1 MPIRLEFHVSPPV
14 STGRPVAQYSRGETP
29 MRAVLS
35 LLVLLALTPATA
47 SAVSIQEIVALSNSG
62 VSDEV
67 ILTLIERDNT
77 IFTIEPEQLV
87 ALKRQGVSQAVV
99 LAMLRSGRQPAAPT
113 QTADA
118 AAALPHGVVPFAPET
133 VIVGHGPDRPN
144 TYHQFDYPFDYLAVA
159 AAVPYLVYVPTQSF
173 CLLALSRVSSA
184 TLRAGRFMNDPTQR
198 FLNDPTQ
205 RFINNGFLAEP
216 QTANDSAR
224 ADCVQPW
231 NVPAR
236 AERHGWRR

>member
-1 MPIRLEFHVSPPV
+1 
-14 STGRPVAQYSRGETP
+14 

-35 LLVLLALTPATA
+35 FLVVLALMPATA
-47 SAVSIQEIVALSNSG
+47 SAVSTQEIIALSNSG

-77 IFTIEPEQLV
+77 IFTLEPEQLL

-99 LAMLRSGRQPAAPT
+99 LAMLRSGRQPATPT
-113 QTADA
+113 QTAAA
-118 AAALPHGVVPFAPET
+118 AAALPNGVVPFAPET

-144 TYHQFDYPFDYLAVA
+144 TYHQFDYPFDDLVA
-159 AAVPYLVYVPTQSF
+159 AATVPYLVYLPTPSF
-173 CLLALSRVSSA
+173 CPPAPSRVSSA
-184 TLRAGRFMNDPTQR
+184 ALRAGRFMNDPTQR

-205 RFINNGFLAEP
+205 RFINNGFFVEP

-224 ADCVQPW
+224 ADCAQPR
-231 NVPAR
+231 NGPVR
-236 AERHGWRR
+236 AGRHGWRR

>member
-1 MPIRLEFHVSPPV
+1 
-14 STGRPVAQYSRGETP
+14 
-29 MRAVLS
+29 MRAVVS

-87 ALKRQGVSQAVV
+87 ALQRQGVSQAVV
-99 LAMLRSGRQPAAPT
+99 LAMLRSGRQPPTPT
-113 QTADA
+113 QAADA
-118 AAALPHGVVPFAPET
+118 ATALPGGAVGFAPET

-144 TYHQFDYPFDYLAVA
+144 TYHQFDHPFDYLAAA
-159 AAVPYLVYVPTQSF
+159 AAVPYLVYVPPQFFGVS
-173 CLLALSRVSSA
+173 APSRMSSG
-184 TLRAGRFMNDPTQR
+184 TVRAGRFMNDPTQR

-205 RFINNGFLAEP
+205 RFINNGFIVVP
-216 QTANDSAR
+216 PTANDSTR
-224 ADCVQPW
+224 
-231 NVPAR
+231 PAR
-236 AERHGWRR
+236 PRRNGHR

>member
-1 MPIRLEFHVSPPV
+1 
-14 STGRPVAQYSRGETP
+14 
-29 MRAVLS
+29 MRAVFS

-47 SAVSIQEIVALSNSG
+47 SAVSIQEIVGLSKSG

-99 LAMLRSGRQPAAPT
+99 LAMLRSGRQPVAPT
-113 QTADA
+113 QPAGA
-118 AAALPHGVVPFAPET
+118 AAALPNGAAPVAPET

-144 TYHQFDYPFDYLAVA
+144 TYHQFDDPFDYLAA
-159 AAVPYLVYVPTQSF
+159 AATVPYLLYVPPQSF
-173 CLLALSRVSSA
+173 CLAAPSRVSSA

-198 FLNDPTQ
+198 FLTDSTR
-205 RFINNGFLAEP
+205 RFINNGFIAAP
-216 QTANDSAR
+216 QAANDSVR

-231 NVPAR
+231 SDPVKAG
-236 AERHGWRR
+236 RHGRR